1 MEDVLVLGYCGST
14 NSLNR
19 IQYRVRAETTLTDPL
34 TGKELVEKSYE
45 YILKL
50 SKECAKS
57 LLDDFNASHAKF
69 KTENLSSEVSSH
81 VLKWF
86 ERRDKGIRLISEPAS
101 KGQANVTYLKFKGS
115 TKDADFTFTGVL
127 GSFSS
132 FGPDGEAMSFAKT
145 LTFSVDKANF
155 SRRK

>member
-1 MEDVLVLGYCGST
+1 M
-14 NSLNR
+14 
-19 IQYRVRAETTLTDPL
+19 TDPL

-69 KTENLSSEVSSH
+69 NSQNLSSEVSSQ

-86 ERRDKGIRLISEPAS
+86 ERRDKGIRLVTEPAS
-101 KGQANVTYLKFKGS
+101 KGQPNVTYLKFKGS

-132 FGPDGEAMSFAKT
+132 FGSDGGSMSFAKT

-155 SRRK
+155 TRRK